1 MTVAMRRE
9 LCAVM
14 EYKVI
19 EKAGSVLYN
28 DGEVIDS
35 WSAILNGSLEV
46 VYPDGRNEEVHD
58 RCEVMLCEVYLY
70 DQTQTCVLPSGR
82 LEKQHPELPYFV

>member
-19 EKAGSVLYN
+19 EKAGSILYN
-28 DGEVIDS
+28 DGEAIDS

-58 RCEVMLCEVYLY
+58 RCGIILCAVCLY
-70 DQTQTCVLPSGR
+70 DQTQTTALRQV
-82 LEKQHPELPYFV
+82 

>member
-1 MTVAMRRE
+1 MVHCVCNVQAFSNMTVAMRRE

-19 EKAGSVLYN
+19 ERAGSVLYN

-46 VYPDGRNEEVHD
+46 VYSDGHNEEVHD
-58 RCEVMLCEVYLY
+58 RCVNILCEVCLY
-70 DQTQTCVLPSGR
+70 DQTQTCV
-82 LEKQHPELPYFV
+82 VT

>member
-1 MTVAMRRE
+1 MQAFSNMTVAMRRE

-28 DGEVIDS
+28 DGDVVGA
-35 WSAILNGSLEV
+35 WTAILNGSVEIV
-46 VYPDGRNEEVHD
+46 HPDGRTEEHRD
-58 RCEVMLCEVYLY
+58 RCCIIKSKLFMTAAY
-70 DQTQTCVLPSGR
+70 DTSENICM
-82 LEKQHPELPYFV
+82 